1 MGKCVVGEVQLER
14 GNQTLEAAL
23 GKWMQ
28 STSSIEWSKG
38 LAPVVYAIN
47 TSEAQSISKTP
58 YEVVFGQ
65 KPRSGFEMW
74 KLLSE
79 TGIDDEEKPR
89 GKKRTPGLLK
99 SRIACGESNLV
110 SQPTQRAKEV
120 TTPVPSVLDAIQLTN
135 TTISPTTTTDFERS
149 QSPLSPNFICHKG
162 DDEESDE
169 VAKYCN
175 GMNHEEGKMV

>member
-65 KPRSGFEMW
+65 KPRSGFEVW

-79 TGIDDEEKPR
+79 TV
-89 GKKRTPGLLK
+89 
-99 SRIACGESNLV
+99 ACGESNLV

-120 TTPVPSVLDAIQLTN
+120 TTAVPSVLDAIQLTN
-135 TTISPTTTTDFERS
+135 TTISSTTTTDFERS